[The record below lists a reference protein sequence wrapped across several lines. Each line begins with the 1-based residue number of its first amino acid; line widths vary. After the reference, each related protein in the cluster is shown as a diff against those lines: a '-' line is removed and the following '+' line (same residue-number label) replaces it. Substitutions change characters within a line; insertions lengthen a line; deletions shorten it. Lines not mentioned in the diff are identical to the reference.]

1 MFSGQAGP
9 HTRPPPSLRGHSRWK
24 YSHKESSLQE
34 SGVGHD
40 NGRNALVAFA
50 KEAQDD
56 PLCTPGGVINPMIDG
71 DDGDDKPVAAV
82 LVTVDG

>member
-1 MFSGQAGP
+1 M
-9 HTRPPPSLRGHSRWK
+9 R
-24 YSHKESSLQE
+24 E

-40 NGRNALVAFA
+40 DGRNALVAFA

-56 PLCTPGGVINPMIDG
+56 PLYSPGGVINPMVDG